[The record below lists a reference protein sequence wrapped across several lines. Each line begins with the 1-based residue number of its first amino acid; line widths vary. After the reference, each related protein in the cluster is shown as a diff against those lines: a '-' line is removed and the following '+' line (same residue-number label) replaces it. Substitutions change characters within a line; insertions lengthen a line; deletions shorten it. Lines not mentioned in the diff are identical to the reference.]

1 MFGLSGPFGSFQ
13 ALDLWPRMAFW
24 AGAAL
29 VAVLLGLIVDAFVT
43 EIMGLRGFGRGA
55 MMTSA
60 LVTALLTGPLLL
72 VCEQMFGAHLSLMDY
87 SAEFGVFVFCVTLS
101 AAAVRLALKTGNAL
115 PDAFTLAEAEP
126 HSTSDPRSPR
136 LLERLP
142 EEVRAEVVSVSV
154 RDHYVDVK
162 TEAGK
167 ASLLM
172 RFSDAIAELEGVDGD
187 QVHRS
192 HWVAWNHVTG
202 AERVGNKLAVL
213 MRCGRRIPV
222 SRNHRDKLEERG
234 LI

>member
-1 MFGLSGPFGSFQ
+1 MV
-13 ALDLWPRMAFW
+13 FW

-29 VAVLLGLIVDAFVT
+29 VSVLLGLIVDAFVT
-43 EIMGLRGFGRGA
+43 EILGLRGFRRGA

-60 LVTALLTGPLLL
+60 LLTALLTGPLLL
-72 VCEQMFGAHLSLMDY
+72 VCERMFGAQFSLMAY
-87 SAEFGVFVFCVTLS
+87 GAEFGVFVFCVTLS
-101 AAAVRLALKTGNAL
+101 AVAFRLALKTGNAL
-115 PDAFTLAEAEP
+115 PDAFTLAEGAP
-126 HSTSDPRSPR
+126 LSATAPRLPR
-136 LLERLP
+136 LLDRLP
-142 EEVRAEVVSVSV
+142 EDVRAGVVSVSV
-154 RDHYVDVK
+154 RDHYVDVE

-202 AERVGNKLAVL
+202 AERLGNKLAVL

-222 SRNHRDKLEERG
+222 SRNHRDKLEARG